1 MDPSTPHHP
10 FAVSIEVPAAS
21 WRFTRAS
28 PSEPH
33 ILAAEL
39 IHPSAMSGD
48 LFVAHRAVA
57 SRRRLEEQLGFV
69 LPEQAMEALRAIPLR
84 VTSSSGAPSPE
95 GGWIHQPRYQ
105 PWRAS
110 PVHIGAQPPVSYG
123 RLLHDTPPLR
133 TWENGPH
140 RIDIIAITPTRTG
153 SGDPANA
160 VSFRL
165 WHGGQV
171 LIADDAVLPA
181 TLTLD
186 DDDTLRLL
194 ADYAVYGRPRSML
207 TSHQQTLLDAHGG
220 DLLAVLAVPPEPY
233 PVGTRVTLLSDQGDL
248 RTTGVVVDSI
258 GDPPRYCVRP
268 DVASLPGHPLAD
280 HPDAFLIF
288 SALTA
293 RATLHPQ
300 DTGIEPA
307 DMVVLGY
314 GARVRAV
321 DDPHF
326 ETGTVLRA
334 ITVDK
339 AGLFYD
345 VQPDGSHPLVR
356 RHESDVVP
364 LTGTAWQTLDAL
376 IEARA
381 EAGIPLEAGEIL
393 VSLAEFTVV
402 EPGLDGPQLRRPGER
417 LPALDPMFGRIWAPD
432 PSAKALLNHDQEPAT
447 GAPYL
452 EVGENIVV
460 HDPVHGFLT
469 VAPSFFDAALRLD
482 AETLTRIVN
491 EVPGIDVTGIE
502 PPATLAALAATHRR
516 DALTERQPDGLDH
529 HEDGPMEPTDGL
541 PHDVSTATP
550 TELEP
555 PF

>member
-1 MDPSTPHHP
+1 MDPSSPDHP
-10 FAVSIEVPAAS
+10 FAVFIEVHAAS

-69 LPEQAMEALRAIPLR
+69 FPEQAMEALGAIPLR
-84 VTSSSGAPSPE
+84 ATSSWGASSPE
-95 GGWIHQPRYQ
+95 AGWVHQTRYQ

-110 PVHIGAQPPVSYG
+110 TVHIGAQPPVSYG

-140 RIDIIAITPTRTG
+140 RVDIIAITPTRTG

-171 LIADDAVLPA
+171 LVADDAVLPA

-186 DDDTLRLL
+186 DDTLRLL
-194 ADYAVYGRPRSML
+194 ADYAVHGRPRSML
-207 TSHQQTLLDAHGG
+207 TSRQQTLLDAHGG
-220 DLLAVLAVPPEPY
+220 DLLDVLTIPPEPY

-268 DVASLPGHPLAD
+268 DVASLPGHPLAN

-293 RATLHPQ
+293 RATLRPQ

-307 DMVVLGY
+307 DVAVLGY

-334 ITVDK
+334 IAVEN

-356 RHESDVVP
+356 IPEGDVVP
-364 LTGTAWQTLDAL
+364 LAGTAWQTLDAL
-376 IEARA
+376 VEART
-381 EAGIPLEAGEIL
+381 EAGIPLEVGEVL
-393 VSLAEFTVV
+393 VSLDEFTVV
-402 EPGLDGPQLRRPGER
+402 ESGPAGPQVCRPGYGI
-417 LPALDPMFGRIWAPD
+417 PALDPMFGRAWAPG
-432 PSAKALLNHDQEPAT
+432 PSTDGLPDHDLEPST

-452 EVGENIVV
+452 EVGEDIVV
-460 HDPVHGFLT
+460 HDPVHGFLA
-469 VAPSFFDAALRLD
+469 VAPPLFDAALRLD
-482 AETLTRIVN
+482 AETLTRLVN
-491 EVPGIDVTGIE
+491 EVPGIEVTGIE
-502 PPATLAALAATHRR
+502 APATLAALAATYRHDVLMEKGPNGPDRYE
-516 DALTERQPDGLDH
+516 DCPTEPA
-529 HEDGPMEPTDGL
+529 DGL
-541 PHDVSTATP
+541 PHDLPAAIP